1 MGISTFKLTIVAAI
15 LFQAVISNQILI
27 QVPEILHKEFQIEWY
42 EFANQYA
49 IEHYKENSV
58 IKNEEFYNFT
68 REIDDLM
75 HKKILNVTKFDITKV
90 GSLVVDSTE
99 ILGELYRNGNVTSKQ
114 LTEIVD
120 FGRRLQYP
128 YTQKV
133 IEFYDL
139 KPSHFN
145 TTEEIFC
152 DVFDCPTT
160 ITTVTEKVTTTPT
173 STPEPTTS
181 NPTTTITTT
190 QETKTTTIP
199 TTGTT
204 TDGKTRHKRLPFPLT
219 VDTKK
224 KTLKNEMGTS
234 HSH

>member
-1 MGISTFKLTIVAAI
+1 M
-15 LFQAVISNQILI
+15 I

-75 HKKILNVTKFDITKV
+75 HKKILNVTKFDITNSLV

-99 ILGELYRNGNVTSKQ
+99 ILGELYRNGKVTSKQ

-128 YTQKV
+128 YVQKV
-133 IEFYDL
+133 IEFYNL
-139 KPSHFN
+139 TSSHFN
-145 TTEEIFC
+145 ATKDIFC
-152 DVFDCPTT
+152 VVFDCPTT
-160 ITTVTEKVTTTPT
+160 ATVTGMVTTTPT
-173 STPEPTTS
+173 SSSTAST
-181 NPTTTITTT
+181 
-190 QETKTTTIP
+190 TKTTT
-199 TTGTT
+199 
-204 TDGKTRHKRLPFPLT
+204 
-219 VDTKK
+219 
-224 KTLKNEMGTS
+224 TS
-234 HSH
+234 WGFRADL